1 MYCLRLRSEEEGGIS
16 SVTPSPN
23 HNFEERD
30 PERREEDRE
39 ADPERREEDRAEE
52 DPERREDFEEAD
64 FDAFGE
70 TVFDRR
76 VEETFFGEAFFFGAD
91 LRRFDRFFLAAFID
105 ADIGPVHWLRFLF
118 AERLRGERHALMHRL
133 DWGER
138 SDLGLTHFLRHR
150 FVPGE

>member
-64 FDAFGE
+64 FDAFENVNEVTTAPAGVVSSLSA
-70 TVFDRR
+70 TLHAV
-76 VEETFFGEAFFFGAD
+76 VANQT
-91 LRRFDRFFLAAFID
+91 
-105 ADIGPVHWLRFLF
+105 
-118 AERLRGERHALMHRL
+118 RLRTLPPLAG
-133 DWGER
+133 G
-138 SDLGLTHFLRHR
+138 
-150 FVPGE
+150 